1 MIETERLILRPWRD
15 ADREPFAAMC
25 ADPEVMRHFPATLT
39 RAESDAVV
47 ERMVAH
53 QAAHG
58 FCFFALERA
67 ADGAF
72 LGFTGMMTLKPENP
86 LQPGVEIGWRLAREA
101 WGAGYASEA
110 ALAVIQHGFDV
121 LGLKQIV
128 SFTATENLRSQA
140 VMQRIGMI
148 RRSDLDFDHPAVP
161 EGHRLRPHVVY
172 STRPVAFQG

>member
-1 MIETERLILRPWRD
+1 MIETERLILRPWTD

-25 ADPEVMRHFPATLT
+25 ADPEVMRHFPATLI

-47 ERMVAH
+47 DRMVNH
-53 QAAHG
+53 QAEHG
-58 FCFFALERA
+58 FCFFALERK

-110 ALAVIQHGFDV
+110 ALAAIAHGFDA

-128 SFTATENLRSQA
+128 SFTAAENLRSQA
-140 VMQRIGMI
+140 VMQRIGMT
-148 RRSDLDFDHPAVP
+148 RRADLDFDHPAVP

-172 STRPVAFQG
+172 AIEPR

>member
-1 MIETERLILRPWRD
+1 MIETERLILRPWTD

-25 ADPEVMRHFPATLT
+25 ADPEVMRHFPATLNRT
-39 RAESDAVV
+39 ESDAVV

-53 QAAHG
+53 QADHG
-58 FCFFALERA
+58 FSFFALERK

-72 LGFTGMMTLKPENP
+72 LGFTGMMTLKTENP

-110 ALAVIQHGFDV
+110 ALAAIRHGFDT
-121 LGLKQIV
+121 LGLEQIV

-140 VMQRIGMI
+140 VMQRIGMT
-148 RRSDLDFDHPAVP
+148 RRADLDFDHPAVP

-172 STRPVAFQG
+172 AIEPR

>member
-1 MIETERLILRPWRD
+1 MIESERLILRAWRD

-25 ADPEVMRHFPATLT
+25 ADPEVMRHFPAPLT

-53 QAAHG
+53 QAEYG
-58 FCFFALERA
+58 FCFFALERKS
-67 ADGAF
+67 DGGF

-110 ALAVIQHGFDV
+110 ASAAIVHGFDS
-121 LGLKQIV
+121 LGLKRIM
-128 SFTATENLRSQA
+128 SFTATENVRSQA
-140 VMQRIGMI
+140 VMQRIGMT
-148 RRSDLDFDHPAVP
+148 RRADLDFDHPAVP

-172 STRPVAFQG
+172 AIERR

>member
-1 MIETERLILRPWRD
+1 MIETERLILRRWRD

-25 ADPEVMRHFPATLT
+25 ADPEVMRHFPALLT

-47 ERMVAH
+47 QRMVAH
-53 QAAHG
+53 QAGHG
-58 FCFFALERA
+58 FCFFALERKS
-67 ADGAF
+67 DGAF

-86 LQPGVEIGWRLAREA
+86 LHPGVEIGWRLAREA

-110 ALAVIQHGFDV
+110 ALAAIAHGFDS
-121 LGLKQIV
+121 LGLKRIV

-140 VMQRIGMI
+140 VMQRIGMT
-148 RRSDLDFDHPAVP
+148 RRADLDFDHPAVP

-172 STRPVAFQG
+172 AIERR

>member
-1 MIETERLILRPWRD
+1 MIETERLILRPWTD
-15 ADREPFAAMC
+15 ADRAPFAVMC

-47 ERMVAH
+47 DRMVNH
-53 QAAHG
+53 QAEHD
-58 FCFFALERA
+58 FCFLALERK

-86 LQPGVEIGWRLAREA
+86 LQPGVEIGWRLARQA

-110 ALAVIQHGFDV
+110 ALAAIAHGFDV

-140 VMQRIGMI
+140 VMQRIGMT
-148 RRSDLDFDHPAVP
+148 RRADLDFDHPAVP

-172 STRPVAFQG
+172 AIEPR

>member
-1 MIETERLILRPWRD
+1 MIETERLILRTWRD

-25 ADPEVMRHFPATLT
+25 ADPEVMRHFPAPLT
-39 RAESDAVV
+39 RVESDAVV

-53 QAAHG
+53 QAEHG
-58 FCFFALERA
+58 FCFFALERK

-110 ALAVIQHGFDV
+110 ALAAIAQGFDS

-140 VMQRIGMI
+140 VMQRIGMT
-148 RRSDLDFDHPAVP
+148 RRADLDFDHPAVP

-172 STRPVAFQG
+172 AIERR

>member
-25 ADPEVMRHFPATLT
+25 ADPEVMRHFPALLT
-39 RAESDAVV
+39 RVESDAVV

-53 QAAHG
+53 QAEHG
-58 FCFFALERA
+58 FCFFALERKS
-67 ADGAF
+67 DGAF

-110 ALAVIQHGFDV
+110 ALAAIAHGFDR
-121 LGLKQIV
+121 LALKQIL

-140 VMQRIGMI
+140 VMQRIGMT
-148 RRSDLDFDHPAVP
+148 RRANLDFDHPAVP

-172 STRPVAFQG
+172 AIERR